1 MVHKISFTYTLR
13 GCLGWLIILS
23 VEPSLEKKKE
33 QVEPSTQSE
42 VARVQ
47 STVFKI
53 KEVGH
58 EIFIII
64 YFFIWQA
71 ISETEQVS
79 FEVAD
84 ALAQP
89 FPDNKFDLVWS
100 MESGEHM
107 PDKEKVFFI
116 SQHLPTIVFLYFY
129 Q

>member
-1 MVHKISFTYTLR
+1 MEKKKK
-13 GCLGWLIILS
+13 
-23 VEPSLEKKKE
+23 KKKE

-47 STVFKI
+47 STVFKM

-64 YFFIWQA
+64 YFIWQT

-116 SQHLPTIVFLYFY
+116 SQHFAYYCILVFLPIASDAFV
-129 Q
+129 